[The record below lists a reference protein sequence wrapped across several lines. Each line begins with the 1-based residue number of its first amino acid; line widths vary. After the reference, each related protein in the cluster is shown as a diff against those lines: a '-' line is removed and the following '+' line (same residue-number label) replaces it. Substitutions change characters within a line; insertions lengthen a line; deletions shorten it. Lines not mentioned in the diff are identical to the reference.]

1 MDAVLDVLLVL
12 SLAGVF
18 AYAFAVYEAL
28 KIMCAWAKARWRDE
42 WGKRPLILKL
52 PPWALTAVLVLCFL
66 AVALRR
72 PTFSRPTRWRGSSNG
87 PPPSSGPFRLDSC
100 WLCS

>member
-28 KIMCAWAKARWRDE
+28 KIMCAWAKAA
-42 WGKRPLILKL
+42 G
-52 PPWALTAVLVLCFL
+52 ATSGASC
-66 AVALRR
+66 
-72 PTFSRPTRWRGSSNG
+72 
-87 PPPSSGPFRLDSC
+87 PSS
-100 WLCS
+100 

>member
-12 SLAGVF
+12 SLLGVV

-28 KIMCAWAKARWRDE
+28 KILTAWARDRWKDE

-52 PPWALTAVLVLCFL
+52 PPKALTAFLVLCFL
-66 AVALRR
+66 AVAL
-72 PTFSRPTRWRGSSNG
+72 
-87 PPPSSGPFRLDSC
+87 
-100 WLCS
+100 